1 MSIPIKDISAGD
13 TVSSMVDKIN
23 YNFDLLALKGGGPS
37 GIQGI
42 QGIRG
47 SIGDPGEQGI
57 AGQRGSRFYDFDP
70 DTHPATNYSTGD
82 ITLWGGKF
90 YIIKND
96 GSENYWD
103 VALDINVYAES
114 PFTNT
119 PFQTTV
125 LRSDCY
131 ENQIVIGVGNDSADD
146 IINTNIR
153 QRREDAVGS
162 AFIISGKHFDD
173 MNVGYHI
180 SLYGKNAADSDYS
193 SFSDGNIYIGYE
205 QSDPNTPILKVEG
218 KSSGAARISCEG
230 GQYIQVDRDNITLSR
245 RMNLPNLTGNT
256 AIVTTDANGNVS
268 VENAWRIDG
277 GTKKALYPYVDGT
290 YDLGKDANRISEVF
304 LKKGSTI
311 HFKSDNTGFL
321 NFKTKDTGQEKIVM
335 GLSQFG
341 VSFGI
346 NGNSTSAHF
355 ESQNS
360 HFGIMLGN
368 NAETR
373 KAPHITIVT
382 ASTER
387 TNVLGESSYTSN
399 ELIDVWTTSPNVS
412 GEIQFREIATAQKYL
427 NKEYMPLIQAKNIS
441 TAHDKSIGN
450 TLCISGA
457 KYSSQTVGS
466 GKDVIITGG
475 TANNDIMNMESVGGT
490 VFISGGITVGLTL
503 AHNEEIV
510 NSDIRRSGNVII
522 GINPLHHKSVQTQN
536 SYAADKEYDNLTST
550 NPKDVKFFDTNNVA
564 IHGNRIVIDSNA
576 NYRKSAYGNF
586 SNTNN
591 NDYPYVAT
599 PYLSTLQMSGIN
611 TVKHNAP
618 VRIDASQCCEH
629 QLLSGTMTQIF
640 RIKYENNEFVVSD
653 VSGVDFTSSSLD
665 PTNYNDSVLFVV
677 NQVWQK
683 VGNIVNV
690 NLRAEWLAY
699 CPTKSNTPSTN
710 AKNGKLYHISDYM
723 FGYNINE
730 LNYQYQDIRHNTQ
743 FSTWYTMTDDQ
754 SYNLRCTLI
763 SHNKC
768 LTKIISGLGSPA
780 YVPNPFNNSSSGGWD
795 NFYHTNGLYKNIY
808 VNNDNN
814 NLENQPISVF
824 QIPFSIT
831 GCTVSSIYGN
841 GNILT
846 EGINGMYEHSTN
858 NGVIMKTFDNEFQSN
873 YYASGSVVKSTN
885 VIIGERAI
893 VSKTADYG
901 KFGTAQ
907 SEPSNKG
914 TNGSSHKRYGEYGTL
929 NDIKEQTESTKSSY
943 QRMNMSSN
951 DYVWNEAKFIKTTI
965 LNDNIT
971 YFYPQMIVPWGNAE
985 WYDSERQNGRNI
997 ITPNNALRP
1006 VVGLYTT
1013 MSLNYSYVITP
1024 NLDDKFVGTS
1034 YRGTAAPDLNLTEV
1048 VTQTHNQATE
1058 QALDR

>member
-1 MSIPIKDISAGD
+1 MSIPIKDLSAGD
-13 TVSSMVDKIN
+13 TISSMVDKIN

-47 SIGDPGEQGI
+47 SIGDPGSQGI

-70 DTHPATNYSTGD
+70 DTHPATGYGTGD

-96 GSENYWD
+96 GSSNYWD

-119 PFQTTV
+119 PLQTTV
-125 LRSDCY
+125 LRRSCY
-131 ENQIVIGVGNDSADD
+131 ENQIVLGISNDSADD
-146 IINTNIR
+146 TVNTAIR
-153 QRREDAVGS
+153 QRRDEHIGS
-162 AFIISGKHFDD
+162 ALIISGKHFEDT
-173 MNVGYHI
+173 NIGYHI
-180 SLYGKNAADSDYS
+180 SLYGKNAADGNYS
-193 SFSDGNIYIGYE
+193 TFSDGNIYIDYE
-205 QSDPNTPILKVEG
+205 EGSTSPIFKFEG
-218 KSSGAARISCEG
+218 KSDGATRISCDG
-230 GQYIQVDRDNITLSR
+230 GQYIQIDNGNITLSKR
-245 RMNLPNLTGNT
+245 TTLPQSQGNT
-256 AIVTTDANGNVS
+256 AIVTTDGNGNVN
-268 VENAWRIDG
+268 EEYAWRIE
-277 GTKKALYPYVDGT
+277 TSSKALFPHIDSA

-346 NGNSTSAHF
+346 NGNSASEHF

-360 HFGIMLGN
+360 HFGITVGN
-368 NAETR
+368 NASTS
-373 KAPHITIVT
+373 KAPHITVVT
-382 ASTER
+382 HSTER
-387 TNVLGESSYTSN
+387 TNVLSESIALN
-399 ELIDVWTTSPNVS
+399 NDLVDVLTTLPNMS
-412 GEIQFREIATAQKYL
+412 GAIEFREIATAGKYL
-427 NKEYMPLIQAKNIS
+427 DKEYMPLIQAKNKS
-441 TAHDKSIGN
+441 TMHEKCIGN

-457 KYSSQTVGS
+457 KFSSQTVGS

-475 TANNDIMNMESVGGT
+475 TANNRIRNMESVGGT
-490 VFISGGITVGLTL
+490 VFISGGIPMQLT
-503 AHNEEIV
+503 AMNSNEDVI
-510 NSDIRRSGNVII
+510 SDFRMSGNVII
-522 GINPLHHKSVQTQN
+522 GINPLHHKSVQEQD

-550 NPKDVKFFDTNNVA
+550 NPKNVAFFDTNNVA

-576 NYRKSAYGNF
+576 NYRKGAYGNF

-591 NDYPYVAT
+591 NDYPCVST
-599 PYLSTLQMSGIN
+599 PYFSTLQMSGIN
-611 TVKHNAP
+611 TVKHNTP

-640 RIKYENNEFVVSD
+640 RIKYENDEFVVND

-665 PTNYNDSVLFVV
+665 LTNYNDSVLFVV

-699 CPTKSNTPSTN
+699 CPPTAGSN
-710 AKNGKLYHISDYM
+710 KNPGTLYHISDYM
-723 FGYNINE
+723 FGYNTNE
-730 LNYQYQDIRHNTQ
+730 YGYQLQDIRNNDQ
-743 FSTWYTMTDDQ
+743 FKHWYTMTDDQ
-754 SYNLRCTLI
+754 SYNLQCTLT
-763 SHNKC
+763 SRNKC

-780 YVPNPFNNSSSGGWD
+780 YVPNPFNNNVGWN

-846 EGINGMYEHSTN
+846 EGINGIYEHSTN
-858 NGVIMKTFDNEFQSN
+858 DGVIMKTFDNEFQSN

-885 VIIGERAI
+885 VIVGERAI
-893 VSKTADYG
+893 VSQTVNANNGY
-901 KFGTAQ
+901 FGTAQ

-914 TNGSSHKRYGEYGTL
+914 TEGTSHKRYGEYGTL
-929 NDIKEQTESTKSSY
+929 TAIKEQTESTKSTY
-943 QRMNMSSN
+943 QRMIMPSN

-965 LNDNIT
+965 LNDDIT

-985 WYDSERQNGRNI
+985 WYDSYKQSGRNI

-1024 NLDDKFVGTS
+1024 NLDDKFIGTS
-1034 YRGTAAPDLNLTEV
+1034 YRGFQVPDSNLTESFI
-1048 VTQTHNQATE
+1048 QLPTHTSDEAVIIE
-1058 QALDR
+1058 